1 MQKPKSFRPW
11 QPDQTTLLPP
21 SPREWLAEDHQVY
34 FLLDLVDELDLS
46 EILIPAQ
53 AKDPRGEKGYDPR
66 MMTMLLLYAY
76 CVGTVSSRK
85 IERACYEDLAFRVLT
100 GNQQPDHSRISDFRR
115 RNLDALKGLFVQ
127 ILRLCQKA
135 GMVSLGHVALDGT
148 KVKANASK
156 HKAMSHER
164 MLRAEKQLAQEIN
177 ALMRKAE
184 ILDAQEDRRY
194 GKNNRGSDLPDELRR
209 RQDRLERIRQAR
221 KEMEAETAAAA
232 ARQRQEEADQ
242 AKAEADAAKEAGAPA
257 AEQAELNKRAEAAAA
272 KANAAREKAI
282 EAAEEAGLEPPDLEP
297 LAAEAMP
304 RRGLARKAEGTPTQK
319 SQRNFTD
326 PDSHLMKSDGHYIQ
340 GYNCQL
346 AVDNDHQVIVA
357 LGVSNQAPDVEHLEP
372 MMQRIAATAGALPDV
387 LTADAGYWSEAN
399 AKTCAEQGI
408 DAYIATGRLAHG
420 QPLPPKRGP
429 MPKDADVK
437 ARMARKL
444 RSKAGSAIYAQRKA
458 IVEPV
463 NGQIKEA
470 RGLRR
475 FLLRGLEKVD
485 GEWHLIAAT
494 HNLLKLFRHRQS
506 QQQGMAMAN
515 G

>member
-53 AKDPRGEKGYDPR
+53 AKDPRGEKGFDPR

-194 GKNNRGSDLPDELRR
+194 GKTNRGSDLPDELRR

-221 KEMEAETAAAA
+221 KEMEAETAADA

-242 AKAEADAAKEAGAPA
+242 ARADGDAAKEFDAPEA
-257 AEQAELNKRAEAAAA
+257 AQAELNKRAEAAAA
-272 KANAAREKAI
+272 KAKAAREKAI
-282 EAAEEAGLEPPDLEP
+282 EAATDDFTALFF
-297 LAAEAMP
+297 LAYFC
-304 RRGLARKAEGTPTQK
+304 RK
-319 SQRNFTD
+319 
-326 PDSHLMKSDGHYIQ
+326 
-340 GYNCQL
+340 
-346 AVDNDHQVIVA
+346 
-357 LGVSNQAPDVEHLEP
+357 VSF
-372 MMQRIAATAGALPDV
+372 
-387 LTADAGYWSEAN
+387 Y
-399 AKTCAEQGI
+399 
-408 DAYIATGRLAHG
+408 
-420 QPLPPKRGP
+420 
-429 MPKDADVK
+429 
-437 ARMARKL
+437 
-444 RSKAGSAIYAQRKA
+444 RSKTG
-458 IVEPV
+458 
-463 NGQIKEA
+463 
-470 RGLRR
+470 
-475 FLLRGLEKVD
+475 
-485 GEWHLIAAT
+485 
-494 HNLLKLFRHRQS
+494 
-506 QQQGMAMAN
+506 
-515 G
+515 